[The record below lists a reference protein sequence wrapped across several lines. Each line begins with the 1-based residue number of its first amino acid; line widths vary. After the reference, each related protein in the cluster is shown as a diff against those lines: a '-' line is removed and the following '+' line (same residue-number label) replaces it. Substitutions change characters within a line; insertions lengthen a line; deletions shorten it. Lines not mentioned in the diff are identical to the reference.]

1 MLFRNRTAVITGA
14 AGRIGRATSLALGKQ
29 GVKLYLADIK
39 LDALQEFVKE
49 LAAENIDATA
59 VMMDVTSLE
68 SIRNA
73 ADEILRSAGKVDI
86 LVNNAGSWPQK
97 SLIDTDDELW
107 NFSLELNLSSVFRVT
122 KAFLPSMLEQ

>member
-49 LAAENIDATA
+49 LAAENIDAHHADHLTRNF
-59 VMMDVTSLE
+59 TKLKNYCRSLKYE
-68 SIRNA
+68 
-73 ADEILRSAGKVDI
+73 
-86 LVNNAGSWPQK
+86 
-97 SLIDTDDELW
+97 
-107 NFSLELNLSSVFRVT
+107 
-122 KAFLPSMLEQ
+122 